1 MCVQLKTVIQSLAVS
16 LGLHVIYLVGTFL
29 IGSIKTINYQPDSAN
44 QWENVDTLQNEAA
57 FGFSVS
63 PLFFLFTF
71 IGLAVM
77 SGIVILFYRKK
88 SEPSI

>member
-1 MCVQLKTVIQSLAVS
+1 MQLKTVIQSLAVS
-16 LGLHVIYLVGTFL
+16 LGLHVIFLFGTFF
-29 IGSIKTINYQPDSAN
+29 IGYIKTRNYQPDSAK
-44 QWENVDTLQNEAA
+44 QWESVDTLQNEAA

-71 IGLAVM
+71 IGLAVL

-88 SEPSI
+88 SEPSL

>member
-1 MCVQLKTVIQSLAVS
+1 MQLKTVIQSLAVS
-16 LGLHVIYLVGTFL
+16 LGLHVIYLYGTFL
-29 IGSIKTINYQPDSAN
+29 IGYIKTINYQPN
-44 QWENVDTLQNEAA
+44 RENVHTLQNEVA

-71 IGLAVM
+71 IGMAVL
-77 SGIVILFYRKK
+77 SGVIILFYRKK